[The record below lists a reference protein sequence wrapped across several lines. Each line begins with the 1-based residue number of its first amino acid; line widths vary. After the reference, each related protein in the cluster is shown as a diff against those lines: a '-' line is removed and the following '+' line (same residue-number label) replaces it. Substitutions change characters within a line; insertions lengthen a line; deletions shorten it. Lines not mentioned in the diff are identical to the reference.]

1 MPWVT
6 VGSPAGVWCGRGKK
20 RAEKQTT
27 AGTEKRTK
35 RKEGQLEDRPLV
47 RNALQLRT
55 VIRALGGR
63 SSTDIEKIGVGV
75 LITASGLVV
84 LAHQGGQIEI
94 GAVGRGAFARR
105 RA

>member
-1 MPWVT
+1 M
-6 VGSPAGVWCGRGKK
+6 GLRLGCGGGKK
-20 RAEKQTT
+20 RAEETHQKQQQTT

-75 LITASGLVV
+75 LITASGLIV
-84 LAHQGGQIEI
+84 LAHESRKIEGCAISCGSFAGG
-94 GAVGRGAFARR
+94 RAR
-105 RA
+105 